1 MLKAFTVYE
10 FSVCTN
16 LKISKMGTERKT
28 VSELLPYYYCN
39 LRTLAEVV
47 SSQSRGRCRLS
58 SLRLGQMLRRWEW
71 GWGWWVGGK
80 GGREGGGLVEQEG
93 GGWQFHSS
101 DYTCPTSHGARSLHH
116 SVGEQGGGRY
126 RKDYFVQLRDCPT
139 SSLKCGG
146 AKSLPLGG
154 IIPPSPRQSFI
165 SILAKLCHAGD
176 PFISAQTP
184 STHSTQFW

>member
-1 MLKAFTVYE
+1 MDLLQIGCIGVEPTIARQTIKQP
-10 FSVCTN
+10 
-16 LKISKMGTERKT
+16 ISR
-28 VSELLPYYYCN
+28 
-39 LRTLAEVV
+39 
-47 SSQSRGRCRLS
+47 Q
-58 SLRLGQMLRRWEW
+58 
-71 GWGWWVGGK
+71 
-80 GGREGGGLVEQEG
+80 GGLAAPPWLFSALIAKSRVEQEG

-126 RKDYFVQLRDCPT
+126 RKDFFVQLRDCPT

-184 STHSTQFW
+184 STHSTQF